1 MVLMK
6 KMTLLKRTLLWL
18 SVISFVSFF
27 LLIWTV
33 WQVRGTIRDHGLF
46 HIQNILHHKIN
57 TIGMYVD
64 GRYAALNNLTQLIS
78 FAPQYQNMDEDTA
91 WTKVSNDLDGNLETF
106 AHNNHFYD
114 IFLIMTN
121 GDIALTVKHE
131 KDLHTNLLSG
141 PYRDTQLARVFRDAL
156 KNSKPYL
163 SDFNYYEPSHDHA
176 AFIAEPIVHNGKIIG
191 IIAVQIDN
199 KAIQAVVNDI
209 SELGE
214 TGEVLTFVLRNAKP
228 MSMFATRHTKIAPYT
243 FLKLSRDYPIHEAL
257 AGGEG
262 GKYIIDQTGDNTVV
276 AWGYQKDLR
285 CGMIVKI
292 DENELLHEW
301 YKQTTSLLL
310 LFFFGGV
317 VVFSMLIVALR
328 SFAKP
333 IQELTHN
340 AILMSNGNYDSE
352 INSSQY
358 DHEWQ
363 LLTDAFQQM
372 ALEIKKQMFKLKE
385 TNSVLTAQKSEIEDF
400 NRTLEARIEAKT
412 HSLQEYIA
420 IVDEN
425 IITSQ
430 TNEYGIITYASKAFC
445 QISGYSKEQL
455 VGQNHRIIRH
465 PDMPDE
471 LFKNLW
477 ATISDGKTWSGEIKN
492 KKSDG
497 SYYWV
502 DTAISPN
509 IEEGKIIGYTAI
521 RHDITD
527 KKRIEELAIT
537 DPMTCLY
544 NRRHYIVIIQEEMNR
559 AKRHNSSMALMM
571 LDVDYFKR
579 YNDTYGHQA
588 GDDVLIH
595 IAEILKLYTSRS
607 GEYAFR
613 LGGEEFA
620 LLISDMSDGEYLY
633 LGHRIRNAVEA
644 LAIVHEK
651 NDVSAYVTIS
661 MGIVVYYPQS
671 AMTHEELY
679 KEADT
684 QLYRA
689 KEMGRNQ
696 VMIKEKGK

>member
-1 MVLMK
+1 MALMK

-18 SVISFVSFF
+18 SVISLISFF
-27 LLIWTV
+27 LLVCIV
-33 WQVRGTIRDHGLF
+33 WQVRGAVRDHGLF
-46 HIQNILHHKIN
+46 HIQTILHHKIN

-64 GRYAALNNLTQLIS
+64 GQCAALNNLTQLIS
-78 FAPQYQNMDEDTA
+78 FASQHQNMDEDTS

-121 GDIALTVKHE
+121 GDIALTVKHG

-141 PYRDTQLARVFRDAL
+141 PYRDTQLAHVFRDAL
-156 KNSKPYL
+156 KNSKPYH
-163 SDFNYYEPSHDHA
+163 SDFNYYEPSHDYA
-176 AFIAEPIVHNGKIIG
+176 AFIAKPIVHNGKIIG
-191 IIAVQIDN
+191 IVAVQIDN
-199 KAIQAVVNDI
+199 KAIQAVVNDV

-228 MSMFATRHTKIAPYT
+228 MSMFATRHTKIPSYT
-243 FLKLSRDYPIHEAL
+243 FLKLPRDYPIHEAL
-257 AGGEG
+257 HAGEG
-262 GKYIIDQTGDNTVV
+262 EKYIIDQTGDHTVI

-292 DENELLHEW
+292 DENELLYEW

-310 LFFFGGV
+310 LFFFGV
-317 VVFSMLIVALR
+317 IVVFSMIIIALR

-333 IQELTHN
+333 IQELTRN
-340 AILMSNGNYDSE
+340 AILISNGNYDIE
-352 INSSQY
+352 INSKQY

-363 LLTDAFQQM
+363 LLTDAFEQM
-372 ALEIKKQMFKLKE
+372 AIEIKQRMSQLKE
-385 TNSVLTAQKSEIEDF
+385 TNSTLITQKSEIEDF
-400 NRTLEARIEAKT
+400 SRTLEARIEAKT

-420 IVDEN
+420 IVDKN

-430 TNEYGIITYASKAFC
+430 TNEYGIITYVSKAFC

-465 PDMPDE
+465 SDMPDE

-477 ATISDGKTWSGEIKN
+477 ATISDGRIWSGEIKN
-492 KKSDG
+492 QKSDG

-502 DTAISPN
+502 DTVISPN
-509 IEEGKIIGYTAI
+509 IEEGKIVGYTAI

-527 KKRIEELAIT
+527 KKRVEELAIT
-537 DPMTCLY
+537 DPMTGLY
-544 NRRHYIVIIQEEMNR
+544 NRRHYIITIQEEMNR

-588 GDDVLIH
+588 GDDVLIR

-607 GEYAFR
+607 GEYTFR

-620 LLISDMSDGEYLY
+620 LLISDMSDEEYLY

-644 LAIVHEK
+644 LAILHEK

-679 KEADT
+679 KEADD
-684 QLYRA
+684 QLYKA
-689 KEMGRNQ
+689 KDQGRNQ
-696 VMIKEKGK
+696 IILKN

>member
-1 MVLMK
+1 MK
-6 KMTLLKRTLLWL
+6 KMTLLKRTILWL
-18 SVISFVSFF
+18 SAISFISFF
-27 LLIWTV
+27 LLVCIA

-46 HIQNILHHKIN
+46 HIQKILQYKII
-57 TIGMYVD
+57 TIDTYID
-64 GRYAALNNLTQLIS
+64 KRYAALNNLTQLIS
-78 FAPQYQNMDEDTA
+78 FASKHQNIDENTS

-106 AHNNHFYD
+106 AHNNRFYD
-114 IFLIMTN
+114 TFLIMTN
-121 GDIALTVKHE
+121 GNIALTVKHE

-156 KNSKPYL
+156 KKSKPYL
-163 SDFNYYEPSHDHA
+163 SEFNYYEPSHDYA
-176 AFIAEPIVHNGKIIG
+176 AFIAQPIVRDGKTIG
-191 IIAVQIDN
+191 IVAVQIDN
-199 KAIQAVVNDI
+199 KAIQAVVNDTR
-209 SELGE
+209 ELGE
-214 TGEVLTFVLRNAKP
+214 TGEVLTIVLRNAKP
-228 MSMFATRHTKIAPYT
+228 MSMFAARHTKIPPYA
-243 FLKLSRDYPIHEAL
+243 FLTLPRDYPIQEAL
-257 AGGEG
+257 HGGKG
-262 GKYIIDQTGDNTVV
+262 GKYIVDQTGNDAAV

-301 YKQTTSLLL
+301 YKQSGSLLL
-310 LFFFGGV
+310 LFFSGV
-317 VVFSMLIVALR
+317 LIVGVMVVMAFR

-333 IQELTHN
+333 IQELTRN
-340 AILMSNGNYDSE
+340 AILISNGNYDVE
-352 INSSQY
+352 MNSNQY
-358 DHEWQ
+358 DHEWK
-363 LLTDAFQQM
+363 LLTDVFQQM
-372 ALEIKKQMFKLKE
+372 AIEIKRKMAQLKE
-385 TNSVLTAQKSEIEDF
+385 TNSILTTQKSEIEDF

-412 HSLQEYIA
+412 RNLQEYID
-420 IVDEN
+420 IVDKN

-477 ATISDGKTWSGEIKN
+477 ATISDGKIWSGEIKN

-502 DTAISPN
+502 DTVISPN
-509 IEEGKIIGYTAI
+509 IEEGNIIGYTAI

-537 DPMTCLY
+537 DPMTGLY
-544 NRRHYIVIIQEEMNR
+544 NRRHYVITIQEEMNR

-571 LDVDYFKR
+571 IDVDYFKL

-588 GDDVLIH
+588 GDDVLIR

-620 LLISDMSDGEYLY
+620 LLISDMNNEEYLY
-633 LGHRIRNAVEA
+633 LGDHIRNAVEA

-651 NDVSAYVTIS
+651 NDVSAHVTIS

-671 AMTHEELY
+671 EMTYEDLY
-679 KEADT
+679 KEADR
-684 QLYRA
+684 QLYKA

-696 VMIKEKGK
+696 VMIRGEVK